1 MIKARDVLEQLWGVV
16 SVDAVRSTWLNRANN
31 SHDKRQKMTH
41 IKKLKKVSV
50 NISLTVVEVIY
61 HAYLNEEIHGFTVLF
76 SLRKLHVF
84 C

>member
-1 MIKARDVLEQLWGVV
+1 
-16 SVDAVRSTWLNRANN
+16 
-31 SHDKRQKMTH
+31 MTH

-50 NISLTVVEVIY
+50 NISLAVVEAIY
-61 HAYLNEEIHGFTVLF
+61 HAYLNEEIHGFLVLF